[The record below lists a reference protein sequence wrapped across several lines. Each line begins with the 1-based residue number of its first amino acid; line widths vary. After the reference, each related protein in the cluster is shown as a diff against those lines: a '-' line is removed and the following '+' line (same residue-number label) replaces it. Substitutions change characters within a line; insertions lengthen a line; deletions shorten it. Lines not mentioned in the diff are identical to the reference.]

1 MYLTGTDL
9 PEDGYNVMKLY
20 IKHMV
25 SLRCK
30 MLVKQELQN
39 LGIQAAVIELGMV
52 ELQEDIGAAKL
63 EQLRKKLHQSGLDI
77 MDDKHSRLVDK
88 IILVLIEMIH
98 YAEELPEENLS
109 DNLSENLG
117 YDYTFLANIFSEVKG
132 MTIQKFVIMHKIER
146 VKELLLYDDFTLT
159 EIAHKLQYSS
169 VAHLSGQFKK
179 VTGLT
184 PTFFKHLSIKRREHR
199 EQLILT

>member
-1 MYLTGTDL
+1 MR
-9 PEDGYNVMKLY
+9 LY

-30 MLVKQELQN
+30 MLVRQELKN
-39 LGIQAAVIELGMV
+39 LGLHAVVIELGMV
-52 ELQEDIGAAKL
+52 ELVEDINAVEL
-63 EQLRKKLHQSGLDI
+63 EQLKKNLHRSGLEI
-77 MDDKHSRLVDK
+77 MDDKHSKLVDK

-109 DNLSENLG
+109 DYLSEKLG

-132 MTIQKFVIMHKIER
+132 MSIQKFVIMHKIEK
-146 VKELLLYDDFTLT
+146 VKEMLLYDDFTLT
-159 EIAHKLQYSS
+159 EIAFKLQYSS
-169 VAHLSGQFKK
+169 VAHLSAQFKK

-184 PTFFKHLSIKRREHR
+184 PTFFKRLSLLRREHR
-199 EQLILT
+199 KQASFI